1 MYQNKQK
8 NTTLPIELF
17 MKTFP
22 LFFFVEKQVLMQFVF
37 NSNPLIFG
45 AIILLREAMVIELN
59 SKARSSGWYYFFL

>member
-22 LFFFVEKQVLMQFVF
+22 LFFVEKQVLMQFVF
-37 NSNPLIFG
+37 NSNPLIYG

-59 SKARSSGWYYFFL
+59 SKARSSGSYYFLL